1 MKLFKK
7 VLAMA
12 LASALALTL
21 LVGCGGNGKTTYT
34 MVEYLN
40 DYQKMH
46 GSSQTFKAEASL
58 DANAK
63 NVAELVKKS
72 GAKNPYQFKNKLQN
86 DEKLYEDLLTAV
98 GVNKD
103 TAEKYLYQVS
113 YTFVSSDPTTDLATK
128 SDVANDQIGML
139 MDNVDNVSAPESVKV
154 YSDWDTEKA
163 NWHGDVDETKL
174 DSTSYMGTAE
184 LQLDTQKYL
193 IAVFR
198 IAVKAAK

>member
-21 LVGCGGNGKTTYT
+21 LVGCGSNGKTTYT
-34 MVEYLN
+34 LVEYLN
-40 DYQKMH
+40 DYQKMY
-46 GSSQTFKAEASL
+46 GSSQTYKAEASL

-72 GAKNPYQFKNKLQN
+72 GAKTPYQFQNKLQN

-128 SDVANDQIGML
+128 SDVANDQIGTL
-139 MDNVDNVSAPESVKV
+139 MNNVENVSAPESVKV
-154 YSDWDTEKA
+154 YPNWDTAKEDWQGK
-163 NWHGDVDETKL
+163 VDETKL

-184 LQLDTQKYL
+184 LQLGTQKYL
-193 IAVFR
+193 VAVFR
-198 IAVKAAK
+198 TAAK

>member
-7 VLAMA
+7 VLAIAM
-12 LASALALTL
+12 ASALALTL

-34 MVEYLN
+34 MVEYMN
-40 DYQKMH
+40 DYLKTH
-46 GSSQTFKAEASL
+46 GISQNFKAEASL

-72 GAKNPYQFKNKLQN
+72 GAKNPYQFKNKLQS

-128 SDVANDQIGML
+128 SDVANDQIEML
-139 MDNVDNVSAPESVKV
+139 MQSVEDVSVPESVKV
-154 YSDWDTEKA
+154 YQDWDTEKER
-163 NWHGDVDETKL
+163 WQGDVDETKL
-174 DSTSYMGTAE
+174 DSTYYMGTAE
-184 LQLDTQKYL
+184 LQFGTQKYL
-193 IAVFR
+193 VAVFR
-198 IAVKAAK
+198 TAVK

>member
-21 LVGCGGNGKTTYT
+21 LVGCGSDGKTTYT
-34 MVEYLN
+34 LVEYMN
-40 DYQKMH
+40 DYQKMS
-46 GSSQTFKAEASL
+46 GISQTYKAEASL

-72 GAKNPYQFKNKLQN
+72 GAKTPYQFQNKLQN

-128 SDVANDQIGML
+128 SDVVREQIGML
-139 MDNVDNVSAPESVKV
+139 VHNVEDVSVPESVKV
-154 YSDWDTEKA
+154 YPDWDTGKE

-174 DSTSYMGTAE
+174 DSTYYMGTAE
-184 LQLDTQKYL
+184 LQLGTQKYL

-198 IAVKAAK
+198 TAAK

>member
-40 DYQKMH
+40 DYLKTH

-72 GAKNPYQFKNKLQN
+72 GAKSWDQLRNKLRN
-86 DEKLYEDLLTAV
+86 DEKLYQDLLTAV

-128 SDVANDQIGML
+128 SDVANEQIEML
-139 MDNVDNVSAPESVKV
+139 MNSVENVSAPESVKV
-154 YSDWDTEKA
+154 YPDWDKE
-163 NWHGDVDETKL
+163 NWYGDVDETKL

-184 LQLDTQKYL
+184 LQLGTQKYL

-198 IAVKAAK
+198 TAPKAAK

>member
-7 VLAMA
+7 VLAIAM
-12 LASALALTL
+12 ASALALTL

-34 MVEYLN
+34 MVEYMN
-40 DYQKMH
+40 DYLKTH
-46 GSSQTFKAEASL
+46 GISQNFKAEASL

-72 GAKNPYQFKNKLQN
+72 GAKNPYQFKNKLQS

-128 SDVANDQIGML
+128 SDVANDQIEML
-139 MDNVDNVSAPESVKV
+139 MQSVEDVSVPESVKV
-154 YSDWDTEKA
+154 YQDWDTEKER
-163 NWHGDVDETKL
+163 WQGDVDETKL
-174 DSTSYMGTAE
+174 DSTYYMGTAE
-184 LQLDTQKYL
+184 LQLGTQKCL

-198 IAVKAAK
+198 TAVKAAK

>member
-21 LVGCGGNGKTTYT
+21 LVGCGSNGKTTYT
-34 MVEYLN
+34 LVEYMN
-40 DYQKMH
+40 DYQKMS
-46 GSSQTFKAEASL
+46 GISQTFKAEASL

-72 GAKNPYQFKNKLQN
+72 GAKTPYQFQNKLQN
-86 DEKLYEDLLTAV
+86 DEKLYQDLLTAV

-128 SDVANDQIGML
+128 SDIVLEQIGML
-139 MDNVDNVSAPESVKV
+139 VHNVEDVSVPESVKV
-154 YSDWDTEKA
+154 YPDWDTGKT

-174 DSTSYMGTAE
+174 DSTYYMGTAE
-184 LQLDTQKYL
+184 LQLGTQKYL

-198 IAVKAAK
+198 TAVK

>member
-34 MVEYLN
+34 LVEYMN
-40 DYQKMH
+40 DYLKMS
-46 GSSQTFKAEASL
+46 GISQTFKAEASL

-72 GAKNPYQFKNKLQN
+72 GAKTPYQFQNKLQS

-128 SDVANDQIGML
+128 SDVVSEQIGML
-139 MDNVDNVSAPESVKV
+139 MHNVEDVSVPESVKV
-154 YSDWDTEKA
+154 YPDGNTYWRGE
-163 NWHGDVDETKL
+163 VDETKL
-174 DSTSYMGTAE
+174 DSMYYMGTAE
-184 LQLDTQKYL
+184 LQLGTQKYL
-193 IAVFR
+193 VAVFR
-198 IAVKAAK
+198 TAVK

>member
-34 MVEYLN
+34 MVEYMN
-40 DYQKMH
+40 DYLKTH
-46 GSSQTFKAEASL
+46 GISQNFKAEASL

-72 GAKNPYQFKNKLQN
+72 GAKNPYQFKNKLQS

-139 MDNVDNVSAPESVKV
+139 MQSVEDVSVPESVKV
-154 YSDWDTEKA
+154 YPDGDTY
-163 NWHGDVDETKL
+163 WRGDVDETKL
-174 DSTSYMGTAE
+174 DSTAYMGTAE
-184 LQLDTQKYL
+184 LQFGTQKYL
-193 IAVFR
+193 VAVFR
-198 IAVKAAK
+198 TAVKAAK

>member
-34 MVEYLN
+34 MVEYMN
-40 DYQKMH
+40 DYLKTH
-46 GSSQTFKAEASL
+46 GISQNFKAEASL

-72 GAKNPYQFKNKLQN
+72 GAKNPYQFKNKLQS

-128 SDVANDQIGML
+128 SDVANDQIEML
-139 MDNVDNVSAPESVKV
+139 MQRVEDVSVPESVKV
-154 YSDWDTEKA
+154 YQDWDTEKER
-163 NWHGDVDETKL
+163 WQGDVDETKL
-174 DSTSYMGTAE
+174 DSTYYMGTAE
-184 LQLDTQKYL
+184 LQFGTQKYL
-193 IAVFR
+193 VAVFR
-198 IAVKAAK
+198 TAVK

>member
-40 DYQKMH
+40 DYLKTH
-46 GSSQTFKAEASL
+46 GISQTFKAEASL

-72 GAKNPYQFKNKLQN
+72 GAKTLYQFQNKVQN
-86 DEKLYEDLLTAV
+86 EEKLHQDFLTAV

-103 TAEKYLYQVS
+103 TAEKYVYQVA

-128 SDVANDQIGML
+128 SDVANDQIGTL
-139 MDNVDNVSAPESVKV
+139 MDNVNNVSAPESVKV
-154 YSDWDTEKA
+154 YQDWDTEKEH
-163 NWHGDVDETKL
+163 WHGEVDETKL
-174 DSTSYMGTAE
+174 DSTYYMGTAE

>member
-40 DYQKMH
+40 DYLKTH

-72 GAKNPYQFKNKLQN
+72 GAKTPYQFKNKLQN
-86 DEKLYEDLLTAV
+86 DEKLYKDLLTAV

-128 SDVANDQIGML
+128 PDVANEQINML
-139 MDNVDNVSAPESVKV
+139 MSSVENVSAPESVKV
-154 YSDWDTEKA
+154 NPDWDKE

>member
-34 MVEYLN
+34 LVEYMN
-40 DYQKMH
+40 DYLKMS
-46 GSSQTFKAEASL
+46 GISQTFKAEVSL

-72 GAKNPYQFKNKLQN
+72 GAKTPYQFQNKLQS

-128 SDVANDQIGML
+128 SDVVSEQIGML
-139 MDNVDNVSAPESVKV
+139 MHNVEDVSVPESVKA
-154 YSDWDTEKA
+154 YPDGNTYWRGE
-163 NWHGDVDETKL
+163 VDETKL
-174 DSTSYMGTAE
+174 DSMYYMGTAE
-184 LQLDTQKYL
+184 LQLGTQKYL
-193 IAVFR
+193 VAVFR
-198 IAVKAAK
+198 TAVK

>member
-72 GAKNPYQFKNKLQN
+72 GAKSWDQLRNKLRN
-86 DEKLYEDLLTAV
+86 DEKLYQDLLTAA

-128 SDVANDQIGML
+128 PDVANEQIGML
-139 MDNVDNVSAPESVKV
+139 MNSMENVSAPESVKV
-154 YSDWDTEKA
+154 YPDWDKE
-163 NWHGDVDETKL
+163 NWYGDVDETKL

-184 LQLDTQKYL
+184 LQLGTQKYL

-198 IAVKAAK
+198 TAPKAAK

>member
-34 MVEYLN
+34 LVEYMN
-40 DYQKMH
+40 DYLKTH
-46 GSSQTFKAEASL
+46 GISQNFKAEASL

-72 GAKNPYQFKNKLQN
+72 GAKNPYQFKNKLQS

-128 SDVANDQIGML
+128 PDVASDQIGML
-139 MDNVDNVSAPESVKV
+139 MDSMRDVSVPESVKV
-154 YSDWDTEKA
+154 YPDGGTY
-163 NWHGDVDETKL
+163 WHGDVDETKL
-174 DSTSYMGTAE
+174 DSTAYMGTAE
-184 LQLDTQKYL
+184 LQLGTQKCL

-198 IAVKAAK
+198 TAVKAAK

>member
-34 MVEYLN
+34 LVEYLN
-40 DYQKMH
+40 DYQKMY
-46 GSSQTFKAEASL
+46 GSSQAYKAEASL

-72 GAKNPYQFKNKLQN
+72 GAKSWNQLENKLRN
-86 DEKLYEDLLTAV
+86 DGKLYQDLLTAV

-103 TAEKYLYQVS
+103 TAEKYVYQVS

-128 SDVANDQIGML
+128 SDVANNQIGML
-139 MDNVDNVSAPESVKV
+139 MDNVHNVSVPESVKV
-154 YSDWDTEKA
+154 YQDWDTEKE
-163 NWHGDVDETKL
+163 NWYGEVDETKL
-174 DSTSYMGTAE
+174 DSTYYMGTAE

-193 IAVFR
+193 VAIFR
-198 IAVKAAK
+198 TAVK

>member
-7 VLAMA
+7 VLAIAM
-12 LASALALTL
+12 ASALALTL
-21 LVGCGGNGKTTYT
+21 LVGCGSDGGKTTYT
-34 MVEYLN
+34 LVEYMN
-40 DYQKMH
+40 DYQKMS
-46 GSSQTFKAEASL
+46 GISQTFKAEASL

-72 GAKNPYQFKNKLQN
+72 GAKTPYQFQNKLQN

-128 SDVANDQIGML
+128 SDVANNQIGIL
-139 MDNVDNVSAPESVKV
+139 MDNVHNVSAPESVKV
-154 YSDWDTEKA
+154 YSDWDTE

-174 DSTSYMGTAE
+174 DSTYYMGTAE
-184 LQLDTQKYL
+184 LQLGTQKYL

-198 IAVKAAK
+198 TAVKAAK

>member
-21 LVGCGGNGKTTYT
+21 LVGCGGDGKTTYT

-72 GAKNPYQFKNKLQN
+72 GAKSWDQLRNKLRN
-86 DEKLYEDLLTAV
+86 DEKLYQDLLTAV

-128 SDVANDQIGML
+128 PDVANEQIGML
-139 MDNVDNVSAPESVKV
+139 MDSVENVSAPESVKV
-154 YSDWDTEKA
+154 YPDWDKE
-163 NWHGDVDETKL
+163 NWYGDVDETKL

-184 LQLDTQKYL
+184 LQLGTQKYL

-198 IAVKAAK
+198 TAPKAAK

>member
-34 MVEYLN
+34 LVEYMN
-40 DYQKMH
+40 DYLKTH

-72 GAKNPYQFKNKLQN
+72 GAKTPYQFKNKLQN
-86 DEKLYEDLLTAV
+86 DEKLYKDLLTAV

-128 SDVANDQIGML
+128 SDVANEQIEML
-139 MDNVDNVSAPESVKV
+139 MNSVENVSAPESVKV
-154 YSDWDTEKA
+154 YSDWDTD
-163 NWHGDVDETKL
+163 WHGDVDETKL

-198 IAVKAAK
+198 TAPKAAK

>member
-21 LVGCGGNGKTTYT
+21 LVGCGGDGKTTYT

-72 GAKNPYQFKNKLQN
+72 GAKTPYQFKNKLQN
-86 DEKLYEDLLTAV
+86 DEKLYKDLLTAV

-103 TAEKYLYQVS
+103 TAEKYLYRVS

-128 SDVANDQIGML
+128 PDVANEQINML
-139 MDNVDNVSAPESVKV
+139 MSSVENVSAPESVKV
-154 YSDWDTEKA
+154 NPDWDKE

-198 IAVKAAK
+198 TAVK

>member
-34 MVEYLN
+34 LVEYMN
-40 DYQKMH
+40 DYLKMS
-46 GSSQTFKAEASL
+46 GISQTFKAEASL

-72 GAKNPYQFKNKLQN
+72 GAKTPYQFQNKLQS

-128 SDVANDQIGML
+128 SDVVSEQIGML
-139 MDNVDNVSAPESVKV
+139 MHNVEDVSVPESVKV
-154 YSDWDTEKA
+154 YPDGNTYWRGE
-163 NWHGDVDETKL
+163 VDETKL
-174 DSTSYMGTAE
+174 DSMYYMGTAE
-184 LQLDTQKYL
+184 LQLGTQKYL

-198 IAVKAAK
+198 TAVK

>member
-72 GAKNPYQFKNKLQN
+72 GAKSWDQLRNKLRN
-86 DEKLYEDLLTAV
+86 DEKLYQDLLTAV

-128 SDVANDQIGML
+128 PDVANEQIGML
-139 MDNVDNVSAPESVKV
+139 MNSMENVSAPESVKV
-154 YSDWDTEKA
+154 YPDWDKE
-163 NWHGDVDETKL
+163 NWYGDVDETKL

-184 LQLDTQKYL
+184 LQLGTQKYL

-198 IAVKAAK
+198 TAPKAAK